1 MNRAIDGDIVAVE
14 VFPESEW
21 KAPGDQV
28 VDQES
33 KPCLFRSDL
42 SFPDVLAIAVLK
54 NDDAE
59 DSEDEEHEDDVEAE
73 AERRHLHAE
82 SAKKLAAEK
91 QPTGR
96 IVGIIKRN
104 WRS

>member
-1 MNRAIDGDIVAVE
+1 M
-14 VFPESEW
+14 
-21 KAPGDQV
+21 
-28 VDQES
+28 
-33 KPCLFRSDL
+33 
-42 SFPDVLAIAVLK
+42 LK

-96 IVGIIKRN
+96 IVGMIKRN